1 MPLNDLNE
9 QQKQAVTYGAGPL
22 LIVAGAGTG
31 KTTVITERVAWLIEQ
46 GLAQADEIL
55 ALTFTDKAANEM
67 EERVDRLLPYGY
79 VDLWIMTFHAF
90 AERLLQQHGLD
101 IGLSSDFK
109 LLNQTE
115 QWLLVRQNLDCFN
128 LDYYQPLGNPTKF
141 IHALIKHFSRC
152 KDEEIWPEDYLKH
165 VEDLKINL
173 DSMEASGGVILK
185 NENIKIL
192 KQDPLCPVGR
202 LPLIKG
208 EMTEAPLLYKE
219 GVGVGNDET
228 DIFEIKRLEEIAN
241 AYHVYQQLL
250 LENSSLDF
258 GDLINYTLKLLRARP
273 HILELYQEK
282 FKYILVDE
290 FQDTNFAQYEL
301 IKLLAG
307 GHGNLTVVG
316 DDDQSIYK
324 FRGAS
329 VANIL
334 QFKDDFK
341 NAHEIYLTHN
351 YRSCQNILDL
361 AYNFIQ
367 LNNPERL
374 EVKLKKISNNVAT
387 LSKKLVAQSADLGSI
402 ELLRAEDAGAEAAMV
417 VEKIITLKESETALT
432 WNDFAILVRA
442 NSQAEA
448 FLLALRTQDLPHTFV
463 ASKGLYQKEIIMDVL
478 AYLKLLD
485 NYHESLALWRVLNL
499 PTLNIAT
506 EDLMELSR
514 FATRK
519 AWSLFECLKQ
529 INLLSHISE
538 DTKRKVAKILGLLN
552 KHTTLAQEK
561 TVRHVIL
568 AFLQD
573 FNYSQYLLKKN
584 DVQAFSYLNQLGKK
598 IDDFSARG
606 GSASGG
612 NHTLGNNSVKNFIN
626 LISLELEAGEDG
638 SLIPESDEGPEAI
651 KVMTVHAAKGLEFK
665 YVFVAGLVDKR
676 FPSLERKESIEL
688 PVELIKEKVP
698 TGDVHLQEERRLF
711 YVAITRAKQGLFF
724 TAAENYG
731 GKERKKLS
739 RFLFEVGLAVPE
751 AMQTKSKKNNLGYDL
766 SLAPAES
773 VHKNLFATSTLPA
786 EKGHFSFSQLKAF
799 ATCPY
804 QYYLSFVVK
813 VPVMGKASFSYGKTM
828 HSTLQKFF
836 ALIKDNN
843 ASIQSE
849 LFSGTEKSING
860 VDDTKSKK
868 LPSWEHLL
876 NFYNE
881 SWVDDW
887 YVDKKQKEEYRQL
900 GEKSLKKIYAQ
911 LQEFGVPQVQF
922 LEIGFTFKLATRTI
936 KGFIDRVDRLATG
949 GFEIIDYKTGV
960 SKNEKTVEKD
970 QLLIYQIAVSE
981 NLHWPLE
988 KLTFYYL
995 DDGTAVSFLGTDK
1008 EIDKMKEKIM
1018 VITDK
1023 IMQADFSATPS
1034 VFNCHYCDFKEICQY
1049 REL

>member
-1 MPLNDLNE
+1 MSTHDLNE
-9 QQKQAVTYGAGPL
+9 QQKQAVTHGSGPL

-55 ALTFTDKAANEM
+55 ALTFTDKAASEM

-101 IGLSSDFK
+101 IGLSTNFK

-115 QWLLVRQNLDCFN
+115 QWLLVRQNLDRFN

-152 KDEEIWPEDYLKH
+152 KDEEIWPEDYLKYA
-165 VEDLKINL
+165 ENLKINL
-173 DSMEASGGVILK
+173 DSMEASGGVMLK
-185 NENIKIL
+185 HENIKTL
-192 KQDPLCPVGR
+192 KPDPLRPAGR

-208 EMTEAPLLYKE
+208 EMAEAPLLYKE
-219 GVGVGNDET
+219 GVGGGSEEIDT
-228 DIFEIKRLEEIAN
+228 SEIKRVEEIAN
-241 AYHVYQQLL
+241 AYHLYQQLL

-258 GDLINYTLKLLRARP
+258 GDLINYTLKLLRTRP
-273 HILELYQEK
+273 HILKLYQEK

-301 IKLLAG
+301 IKLLAS

-341 NAHEIYLTHN
+341 NAHEIYLIHN

-374 EVKLKKISNNVAT
+374 EVKLKQISDNVSN
-387 LSKKLVAQSADLGSI
+387 LSKKLFAQSVETGSI
-402 ELLRAEDAGAEAAMV
+402 ELLQAEDAGAEAVMV
-417 VEKIITLKESETALT
+417 VEKILALKASDPTLT
-432 WNDFAILVRA
+432 WNDFAVLVRA
-442 NSQAEA
+442 NSQAET
-448 FLLALRTQDLPHTFV
+448 FLLALRMQDLPHTFV
-463 ASKGLYQKEIIMDVL
+463 ASKGLYQKEVIMDVL

-499 PTLNIAT
+499 PTLNIVT
-506 EDLMELSR
+506 EDLMEISR

-529 INLLSHISE
+529 INLVIAISE
-538 DTKRKVAKILGLLN
+538 DTKQKVTKILGLLN
-552 KHTTLAQEK
+552 KHTALAKEK
-561 TVRHVIL
+561 SVRHVVL

-584 DVQAFSYLNQLGKK
+584 DVQSFSYLNQLGKK

-606 GSASGG
+606 GDQSFDER
-612 NHTLGNNSVKNFIN
+612 SVKNFIN
-626 LISLELEAGEDG
+626 LISLELEAGEEG

-665 YVFVAGLVDKR
+665 YVFVVGLVDKR

-688 PVELIKEKVP
+688 PIELIKEKIP
-698 TGDVHLQEERRLF
+698 TGDIHLQEERRLF
-711 YVAITRAKQGLFF
+711 YVAMTRAKQGLFF
-724 TAAENYG
+724 TVAENYG

-739 RFLFEVGLAVPE
+739 RFLFEIDLAVPE
-751 AMQTKSKKNNLGYDL
+751 TIKIKSKKNILDDDLNLK
-766 SLAPAES
+766 PAMAVS
-773 VHKNLFATSTLPA
+773 KNPTTKTTPSI
-786 EKGHFSFSQLKAF
+786 ENSHFSFSQLKAF
-799 ATCPY
+799 AMCPY

-836 ALIKDNN
+836 TLIKDSNISTQN
-843 ASIQSE
+843 E
-849 LFSGTEKSING
+849 LFAGTQKSIVNNK
-860 VDDTKSKK
+860 TKKI
-868 LPSWEHLL
+868 PTWEQVL

-881 SWVDDW
+881 SWIDDW
-887 YVDKKQKEEYRQL
+887 YVDKKQKDEYRKL
-900 GEKSLKKIYAQ
+900 GEKSLRKLYTQ
-911 LQEFGVPQVQF
+911 LQEFGIPETQF
-922 LEIGFTFKLATRTI
+922 LEIGFNFKLATRTI
-936 KGFIDRVDRLATG
+936 KGFIDRVDKLPGG
-949 GFEIIDYKTGV
+949 GFEIIDYKTGA
-960 SKNEKTVEKD
+960 SKNEKTLEKD
-970 QLLIYQIAVSE
+970 QLLIYQIAAVE
-981 NLHWPLE
+981 NLHWPVE

-995 DDGTAVSFLGTDK
+995 DDGTAVSFLGTAK
-1008 EIDKMKEKIM
+1008 EVDKMKEKII